1 MSKSILKVKR
11 CPWVNE
17 SDSNYVNYHD
27 REWGKPVK
35 NDQKLFELLILE
47 GAQAGLS
54 WQTILN
60 KRKNYRQAFKNFNP
74 KDVARMNQKDVARL
88 LQNPGIVRNK
98 LKITSTITN
107 AKAFLELQKEYGS
120 FKKYLWSYVNGKTIV
135 KRPHMLKDYVPRD
148 DLSDTIRED
157 LKRRGFKFVGST
169 IIYAYLQAVGVIDEH
184 SKDCFK
190 SK

>member
-1 MSKSILKVKR
+1 MLKVKR

-148 DLSDTIRED
+148 DLSDTISKD